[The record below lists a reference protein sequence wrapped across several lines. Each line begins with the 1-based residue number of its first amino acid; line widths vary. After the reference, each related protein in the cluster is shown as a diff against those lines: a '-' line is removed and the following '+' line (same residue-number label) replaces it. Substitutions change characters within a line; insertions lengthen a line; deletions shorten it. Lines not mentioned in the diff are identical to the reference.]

1 MIKASVR
8 GPFCLWGQV
17 MDTTLEQKQST
28 VKQIGLWAGPS
39 LFLFMLLTSGGQ
51 EAMSRQ
57 AWLVAGVG
65 LWMAAWW
72 STEAIPV
79 AATAFI
85 PLVSFPLLQ
94 VMPVKAVAQS
104 YAHPTIFLFMGA
116 FVLAL
121 AVEKWSL
128 HRRIALSILSKTGTD
143 GRKLILGFMLASALL
158 SMWMTNT
165 STAMMLLPIAASV
178 AAMVAEKSAGV
189 SDAAKRRFQVALLLA
204 LAYATTIG
212 GMSTIIGTP
221 PNVLLAGFVE
231 ETYGKQIAFFDW
243 MLIGLP
249 LALVLIPLGW
259 LVLTR
264 LAFSVDIPAS
274 PEAAGVI
281 DDMRREMGGMS
292 TPEQRVGLL
301 FLAVVLLWMA
311 RKWLNNVTGLE
322 GLSDA
327 GIVMAAALLL
337 FVIPSERGS
346 VSRLMEWDD
355 VSRLPWGVLILFGGG
370 LALAAQVSGSG
381 LAVWLGESLLPV
393 ANLGTLVLI
402 VAAAGLVVFLT
413 ELTSNLATTA
423 TFLPVIAAI
432 AAQSGIEP
440 LVLCVPVTL
449 AASCAFMLPVAT
461 PPNAIVFSSGVLTIP
476 EMVRAG
482 FFMNLVALVVLTLLA
497 TLAVPLVF

>member
-1 MIKASVR
+1 MTIDREHLVI
-8 GPFCLWGQV
+8 
-17 MDTTLEQKQST
+17 
-28 VKQIGLWAGPS
+28 KQIGLWVGPII
-39 LFLFMLLTSGGQ
+39 FLVMLLTSSSQ
-51 EAMSRQ
+51 DTMSRE

-65 LWMAAWW
+65 IWMATWW

-128 HRRIALSILSKTGTD
+128 HRRIALTVLSKTGTD
-143 GRKLILGFMLASALL
+143 GRKLILGFMLAAALL

-178 AAMVAEKSAGV
+178 AAMVAEKSVGV
-189 SDAAKRRFQVALLLA
+189 SSADKRRFQVALLLA

-231 ETYGKQIAFFDW
+231 ETYGRQIAFFDW

-249 LALVLIPLGW
+249 LALVLLPLGW

-264 LAFSVDIPAS
+264 VAFRVDIPAS
-274 PEAAGVI
+274 REAAEVI
-281 DDMRREMGGMS
+281 RDMHIEMGVMS
-292 TPEQRVGLL
+292 APERRVGFI
-301 FLAVVLLWMA
+301 FLMVVALWMS
-311 RKWLNNVTGLE
+311 RKWLNTVSGLE

-327 GIVMAAALLL
+327 GVVMAAALLL
-337 FVIPSERGS
+337 FVIPSEKGS
-346 VSRLMEWDD
+346 ASRLMDWED
-355 VSRLPWGVLILFGGG
+355 VARLPWGVLILFGGG

>member
-1 MIKASVR
+1 MVTDSQER
-8 GPFCLWGQV
+8 
-17 MDTTLEQKQST
+17 ST
-28 VKQIGLWAGPS
+28 VKQMGLWLGPA
-39 LFLFMLLTSGGQ
+39 LFLLMLLTVGSQ
-51 EAMSRQ
+51 DAMPRE

-65 LWMAAWW
+65 VWMATWW

-128 HRRIALSILSKTGTD
+128 HRRIALTVLSRTGTD
-143 GRKLILGFMLASALL
+143 GRKLILGFMVAAALL

-165 STAMMLLPIAASV
+165 STAMMLLPIAGSV
-178 AAMVAEKSAGV
+178 AAMVAEKAVGASV
-189 SDAAKRRFQVALLLA
+189 EEKRRFQVALLLA

-221 PNVLLAGFVE
+221 PNVLLAGFIE
-231 ETYGKQIAFFDW
+231 ETYGLEIAFFDW

-249 LALVLIPLGW
+249 LALVLLPLGW
-259 LVLTR
+259 IVLTR
-264 LAFSVDIPAS
+264 VAFHVDVPAS
-274 PEAAGVI
+274 PEAATVI
-281 DDMRREMGGMS
+281 SGMRREMGTMTS
-292 TPEQRVGLL
+292 PERRVGLL
-301 FLAVVLLWMA
+301 FLAVVLLWMS
-311 RKWLNNVTGLE
+311 RKWLNDAPGLE

-337 FVIPSERGS
+337 FVIPAEKTSAN
-346 VSRLMEWDD
+346 RLMEWED
-355 VSRLPWGVLILFGGG
+355 VARLPWGVLILFGGG
-370 LALAAQVSGSG
+370 LALAAQVSSSG

>member
-1 MIKASVR
+1 MTIDKEHLIIK
-8 GPFCLWGQV
+8 Q
-17 MDTTLEQKQST
+17 T
-28 VKQIGLWAGPS
+28 GLWAGPII
-39 LFLFMLLTSGGQ
+39 FLVMLLTSSSQ
-51 EAMSRQ
+51 DTMPRE

-65 LWMAAWW
+65 IWMATWW

-128 HRRIALSILSKTGTD
+128 HRRIALTVLSKTGTD
-143 GRKLILGFMLASALL
+143 GRKLILGFMLAAALL

-178 AAMVAEKSAGV
+178 AAMVAEKSVGV
-189 SDAAKRRFQVALLLA
+189 SSSDKRRFQVALLLA

-231 ETYGKQIAFFDW
+231 ETYGRQIAFFDW

-249 LALVLIPLGW
+249 LALVLLPLGW

-264 LAFSVDIPAS
+264 VAFRVDIPAS
-274 PEAAGVI
+274 REAAEVI
-281 DDMRREMGGMS
+281 RDMRIEMGVMS
-292 TPEQRVGLL
+292 APERRVGLL
-301 FLAVVLLWMA
+301 FLMVVALWMS
-311 RKWLNNVTGLE
+311 RKWLNTISGLE

-337 FVIPSERGS
+337 FVIPSEKGS
-346 VSRLMEWDD
+346 ASRLMEWED
-355 VSRLPWGVLILFGGG
+355 VARLPWGVLILFGGG

>member
-1 MIKASVR
+1 MTVDREHSVI
-8 GPFCLWGQV
+8 
-17 MDTTLEQKQST
+17 
-28 VKQIGLWAGPS
+28 KQIGLWSGP
-39 LFLFMLLTSGGQ
+39 LAFLLMLLTSSAQ
-51 EAMSRQ
+51 EAMSRE
-57 AWLVAGVG
+57 AWVVAGVG
-65 LWMAAWW
+65 LWMATWW

-128 HRRIALSILSKTGTD
+128 HRRIALTVLLKTGTD
-143 GRKLILGFMLASALL
+143 GRRLILGFMVAAALL

-178 AAMVAEKSAGV
+178 AATVAEKAVGASV
-189 SDAAKRRFQVALLLA
+189 EEKRRFQVALLLA

-221 PNVLLAGFVE
+221 PNVLLAGFIE
-231 ETYGKQIAFFDW
+231 ETYGLQIAFFDW

-249 LALVLIPLGW
+249 LALVLLPLGW
-259 LVLTR
+259 VVLTR
-264 LAFSVDIPAS
+264 VAFHVDVPPSA
-274 PEAAGVI
+274 EAANVI
-281 DDMRREMGGMS
+281 SGMRREMGAMTS
-292 TPEQRVGLL
+292 PEVRVGLL
-301 FLAVVLLWMA
+301 FLSVVLLWMS
-311 RKWLNNVTGLE
+311 RKWLNHVSGLE

-337 FVIPSERGS
+337 FVIPSKKGS
-346 VSRLMEWDD
+346 VTRLMEWED
-355 VSRLPWGVLILFGGG
+355 VGRLPWGVLILFGGG
-370 LALAAQVSGSG
+370 LALAAQVSSSG

-393 ANLGTLVLI
+393 ANLGTLALI

-440 LVLCVPVTL
+440 LILCVPVTL

-482 FFMNLVALVVLTLLA
+482 FVMNLVALVVLTLLA

>member
-1 MIKASVR
+1 MTADREHSLIK
-8 GPFCLWGQV
+8 QV
-17 MDTTLEQKQST
+17 
-28 VKQIGLWAGPS
+28 GLWAGPLA
-39 LFLFMLLTSGGQ
+39 LFLMLLTSSFQ
-51 EAMSRQ
+51 ETMSRE

-65 LWMAAWW
+65 FWMATWW

-85 PLVSFPLLQ
+85 PLVAFPLLQ
-94 VMPVKAVAQS
+94 VMPVRAVAQS

-128 HRRIALSILSKTGTD
+128 HRRIALTVLSRTGTD
-143 GRKLILGFMLASALL
+143 GRKLILGFMVASALL

-178 AAMVAEKSAGV
+178 AATVAEKAVGV
-189 SDAAKRRFQVALLLA
+189 SVEEKRRFQVALLLA

-221 PNVLLAGFVE
+221 PNVMLAGFIE
-231 ETYGKQIAFFDW
+231 ETYGLQIAFFDW

-249 LALVLIPLGW
+249 LALVLLPLGW
-259 LVLTR
+259 VVLTR
-264 LAFSVDIPAS
+264 VVFRVDIPAS
-274 PEAAGVI
+274 PEATNVI
-281 DDMRREMGGMS
+281 SGMRREMGAMKS
-292 TPEQRVGLL
+292 SERRVGLL
-301 FLAVVLLWMA
+301 FLSVVLLWMS
-311 RKWLNNVTGLE
+311 RKWLNKVSGLE

-337 FVIPSERGS
+337 FVIPSKRGYAT
-346 VSRLMEWDD
+346 RLMEWED
-355 VSRLPWGVLILFGGG
+355 VARLPWGVLILFGGG
-370 LALAAQVSGSG
+370 LALAAQVSSSG

-440 LVLCVPVTL
+440 LILCVPVTL

-482 FFMNLVALVVLTLLA
+482 FVMNLVALVVLTLLA

>member
-1 MIKASVR
+1 MA
-8 GPFCLWGQV
+8 
-17 MDTTLEQKQST
+17 
-28 VKQIGLWAGPS
+28 
-39 LFLFMLLTSGGQ
+39 MLLMGQ
-51 EAMSRQ
+51 SQQAMPVD
-57 AWLVAGVG
+57 AWLVAAVG
-65 LWMAAWW
+65 LWMAVWW
-72 STEAIPV
+72 STEAVPV

-85 PLVSFPLLQ
+85 PLILFPVLQ
-94 VMPVKAVAQS
+94 VTPVKTVAQS
-104 YAHPTIFLFMGA
+104 YAHPTIFLFLGA
-116 FVLAL
+116 FILAL

-128 HRRIALSILSKTGTD
+128 HRRIALTVLSRTGTD
-143 GRKLILGFMLASALL
+143 GRKLILGFMIAASLL

-178 AAMVAEKSAGV
+178 AAMVAEKASGTSAE
-189 SDAAKRRFQVALLLA
+189 SKRTFQVALLLS

-212 GMSTIIGTP
+212 GMATIIGTP
-221 PNVLLAGFVE
+221 PNVLLAGFIE
-231 ETYGKQIAFFDW
+231 ETYGLQIAFLDW

-249 LALVLIPLGW
+249 LALVLLPLGW
-259 LVLTR
+259 VVLTR
-264 LAFSVDIPAS
+264 IAFTVDIAES
-274 PEAAGVI
+274 KEAGDVI
-281 DDMRREMGGMS
+281 ADMRRQLGVMHASER
-292 TPEQRVGLL
+292 RVGLL
-301 FLAVVLLWMA
+301 FLVVVFCWMT
-311 RKWLNNVTGLE
+311 RSWLNDFSSFE
-322 GLSDA
+322 GVSDA

-337 FVIPSERGS
+337 FVIPAGDGS
-346 VSRLMEWDD
+346 GQRLMDWED

-381 LAVWLGESLLPV
+381 LAIWLGESLLPV
-393 ANLGTLVLI
+393 ASLGILVLI

-413 ELTSNLATTA
+413 ELTSNLATAA

-482 FFMNLVALVVLTLLA
+482 FLMNLIALVALTILGTV
-497 TLAVPLVF
+497 AVPLVF

>member
-1 MIKASVR
+1 M
-8 GPFCLWGQV
+8 QV
-17 MDTTLEQKQST
+17 AQTSNLSLAKTL
-28 VKQIGLWAGPS
+28 GLWLGPI
-39 LFLFMLLTSGGQ
+39 FFMVMLLMGQ
-51 EAMSRQ
+51 SQQAMPLD
-57 AWLVAGVG
+57 AWLVAAVG
-65 LWMAAWW
+65 LWMAVWW
-72 STEAIPV
+72 STEAVPV

-85 PLVSFPLLQ
+85 PLILFPVLQ
-94 VMPVKAVAQS
+94 VTPVKTVAQS
-104 YAHPTIFLFMGA
+104 YAHPTIFLFLGA
-116 FVLAL
+116 FILAL

-128 HRRIALSILSKTGTD
+128 HRRIALTVLSRTGTD
-143 GRKLILGFMLASALL
+143 GRKLILGFMIAASLL

-178 AAMVAEKSAGV
+178 AAMVAEKASGTSAE
-189 SDAAKRRFQVALLLA
+189 SKRTFQVALLLS

-212 GMSTIIGTP
+212 GMATIIGTP
-221 PNVLLAGFVE
+221 PNVLLAGFIE
-231 ETYGKQIAFFDW
+231 ETYGLQIAFLDW

-249 LALVLIPLGW
+249 LALVLLPLGW
-259 LVLTR
+259 VVLTR
-264 LAFSVDIPAS
+264 IAFTVDIAES
-274 PEAAGVI
+274 KEAGDVI
-281 DDMRREMGGMS
+281 ADMRRQLGVMHASER
-292 TPEQRVGLL
+292 RVGLL
-301 FLAVVLLWMA
+301 FLVVVFCWMT
-311 RKWLNNVTGLE
+311 RSWLNDFSSFE
-322 GLSDA
+322 GVSDA

-337 FVIPSERGS
+337 FVIPAGDGS
-346 VSRLMEWDD
+346 GQRLMVWED

-393 ANLGTLVLI
+393 ASLGTLVLI

-413 ELTSNLATTA
+413 ELTSNLATAA

-482 FFMNLVALVVLTLLA
+482 FLMNLIALVALTILA
-497 TLAVPLVF
+497 TFAVPLVF

>member
-1 MIKASVR
+1 MTADREYSVIK
-8 GPFCLWGQV
+8 QV
-17 MDTTLEQKQST
+17 
-28 VKQIGLWAGPS
+28 GLWAGPLA
-39 LFLFMLLTSGGQ
+39 LFLMLLTSSFQ
-51 EAMSRQ
+51 ETMSRE

-65 LWMAAWW
+65 FWMATWW

-85 PLVSFPLLQ
+85 PLVAFPLLQ
-94 VMPVKAVAQS
+94 VMPVRAVAQS

-128 HRRIALSILSKTGTD
+128 HRRIALTVLSRTGTD
-143 GRKLILGFMLASALL
+143 GRKLILGFMVASALL

-178 AAMVAEKSAGV
+178 AATVAEKAVGV
-189 SDAAKRRFQVALLLA
+189 SVEEKRRFQVALLLA

-221 PNVLLAGFVE
+221 PNVMLAGFIE
-231 ETYGKQIAFFDW
+231 ETYGLQIAFFDW

-249 LALVLIPLGW
+249 LALVLLPLGW
-259 LVLTR
+259 VVLTR
-264 LAFSVDIPAS
+264 VVFRVDIPAS
-274 PEAAGVI
+274 PEATKVI
-281 DDMRREMGGMS
+281 SGMRREMGAMKS
-292 TPEQRVGLL
+292 SERRVGLL
-301 FLAVVLLWMA
+301 FLSVVLLWMS
-311 RKWLNNVTGLE
+311 RKWLNKVSGFE

-337 FVIPSERGS
+337 FVIPSKRGYAT
-346 VSRLMEWDD
+346 RLMEWED
-355 VSRLPWGVLILFGGG
+355 VARLPWGVLILFGGG
-370 LALAAQVSGSG
+370 LALAAQVSSSG

-440 LVLCVPVTL
+440 LILCVPVTL

-482 FFMNLVALVVLTLLA
+482 FVMNLVALVVLTLLA

>member
-1 MIKASVR
+1 MIADR
-8 GPFCLWGQV
+8 
-17 MDTTLEQKQST
+17 EST
-28 VKQIGLWAGPS
+28 AIKQIGLWAGP
-39 LFLFMLLTSGGQ
+39 LVFFLMLLTTGSQ
-51 EAMSRQ
+51 ETMPRE

-65 LWMAAWW
+65 IWMATWW

-94 VMPVKAVAQS
+94 VMPVKVVAQS

-128 HRRIALSILSKTGTD
+128 HRRIALTVLSKTGTD
-143 GRKLILGFMLASALL
+143 GRKLILGFMLAAALL

-178 AAMVAEKSAGV
+178 AAMVAEKSIGV
-189 SDAAKRRFQVALLLA
+189 SNADKRCFQVALLLA

-231 ETYGKQIAFFDW
+231 ETYGRQIAFFDW

-249 LALVLIPLGW
+249 LALVLLPLGW

-264 LAFSVDIPAS
+264 VAFRVDIPAS
-274 PEAAGVI
+274 REAAEVI
-281 DDMRREMGGMS
+281 REMRVEMGVTS
-292 TPEQRVGLL
+292 APERRVGLL
-301 FLAVVLLWMA
+301 FVMVVALWMS
-311 RKWLNNVTGLE
+311 RKWLNTISGLE

-327 GIVMAAALLL
+327 GIVMTAALLL
-337 FVIPSERGS
+337 FVIPSEKGS
-346 VSRLMEWDD
+346 ASRLMDWED
-355 VSRLPWGVLILFGGG
+355 VARLPWGVLILFGGG

>member
-1 MIKASVR
+1 MTSGREHSVIKR
-8 GPFCLWGQV
+8 
-17 MDTTLEQKQST
+17 
-28 VKQIGLWAGPS
+28 IGLWTGP
-39 LFLFMLLTSGGQ
+39 LVFFLMLLTSGSQ
-51 EAMSRQ
+51 ETMPRE

-65 LWMAAWW
+65 IWMTTWW

-85 PLVSFPLLQ
+85 PLVSFPFLQ

-104 YAHPTIFLFMGA
+104 YAHPTIFLFLGA

-128 HRRIALSILSKTGTD
+128 HRRIALTVLSKTGTD
-143 GRKLILGFMLASALL
+143 GRKLILGFMLAAALL

-178 AAMVAEKSAGV
+178 AAMVAEKSVGV
-189 SDAAKRRFQVALLLA
+189 SSADKRRFQVALLLA

-231 ETYGKQIAFFDW
+231 ETYGRQIAFFDW

-249 LALVLIPLGW
+249 LASVLLPLGW
-259 LVLTR
+259 FVLTR
-264 LAFSVDIPAS
+264 VAFRVDVPAS
-274 PEAAGVI
+274 REAAEVI
-281 DDMRREMGGMS
+281 RDMHIEMGVMS
-292 TPEQRVGLL
+292 AAERRVGLL
-301 FLAVVLLWMA
+301 FLMVVALWMS
-311 RKWLNNVTGLE
+311 RKWLNTISGLE

-337 FVIPSERGS
+337 FVIPSEKGPA
-346 VSRLMEWDD
+346 SRLMDWED
-355 VSRLPWGVLILFGGG
+355 VARLPWGVLILFGGG

-381 LAVWLGESLLPV
+381 LAVWLGESLLPA

>member
-1 MIKASVR
+1 MTADREHSLIK
-8 GPFCLWGQV
+8 QV
-17 MDTTLEQKQST
+17 
-28 VKQIGLWAGPS
+28 GLWAGPLA
-39 LFLFMLLTSGGQ
+39 LFLMLLTNSFQ
-51 EAMSRQ
+51 ETMSRE

-65 LWMAAWW
+65 FWMATWW

-85 PLVSFPLLQ
+85 PLVAFPLLQ
-94 VMPVKAVAQS
+94 VMPVRAVAQS

-128 HRRIALSILSKTGTD
+128 HRRIALTVLSRTGTD
-143 GRKLILGFMLASALL
+143 GRKLILGFMVASALL

-178 AAMVAEKSAGV
+178 AATVAEKAVGV
-189 SDAAKRRFQVALLLA
+189 SVEEKRRFQVALLLA

-221 PNVLLAGFVE
+221 PNVMLAGFIE
-231 ETYGKQIAFFDW
+231 ETYGLQIAFFDW

-249 LALVLIPLGW
+249 LALVLLPLGW
-259 LVLTR
+259 VVLTR
-264 LAFSVDIPAS
+264 VVFRVDIPAS
-274 PEAAGVI
+274 PEATNVI
-281 DDMRREMGGMS
+281 SGMRREMGAMKS
-292 TPEQRVGLL
+292 SERRVGLL
-301 FLAVVLLWMA
+301 FLSVVLLWMS
-311 RKWLNNVTGLE
+311 RKWLNKVSGFE

-337 FVIPSERGS
+337 FVIPSKRGYAT
-346 VSRLMEWDD
+346 RLMEWED
-355 VSRLPWGVLILFGGG
+355 VARLPWGVLILFGGG
-370 LALAAQVSGSG
+370 LALAAQVSSSG

-440 LVLCVPVTL
+440 LILCVPVTL

-482 FFMNLVALVVLTLLA
+482 FVMNLVALVVLTLLA

>member
-1 MIKASVR
+1 MDMTTDQEYSTIK
-8 GPFCLWGQV
+8 QV
-17 MDTTLEQKQST
+17 
-28 VKQIGLWAGPS
+28 GLWAGP
-39 LFLFMLLTSGGQ
+39 LVFFLMLLTSGSQ
-51 EAMSRQ
+51 DTMPRE

-65 LWMAAWW
+65 IWMATWW

-128 HRRIALSILSKTGTD
+128 HRRIALTVLSKTGTD
-143 GRKLILGFMLASALL
+143 GRKLILGFMVAAALL

-178 AAMVAEKSAGV
+178 AAMVAEKSVGV
-189 SDAAKRRFQVALLLA
+189 SSADKRRFQVALLLA

-231 ETYGKQIAFFDW
+231 ETYGRQIAFFDW

-249 LALVLIPLGW
+249 LALVLLPLGW

-264 LAFSVDIPAS
+264 VAFRVDIPAS
-274 PEAAGVI
+274 REAAEVI
-281 DDMRREMGGMS
+281 RDMRLEMGVMS
-292 TPEQRVGLL
+292 APERRVGLV
-301 FLAVVLLWMA
+301 FLTVVALWMS
-311 RKWLNNVTGLE
+311 RKWLNTVSGLE

-327 GIVMAAALLL
+327 GIVMAAALLI
-337 FVIPSERGS
+337 VVWRVAS
-346 VSRLMEWDD
+346 VFRRAID
-355 VSRLPWGVLILFGGG
+355 
-370 LALAAQVSGSG
+370 
-381 LAVWLGESLLPV
+381 
-393 ANLGTLVLI
+393 
-402 VAAAGLVVFLT
+402 
-413 ELTSNLATTA
+413 A
-423 TFLPVIAAI
+423 TFELWLKQSPNRRLNFSVDDDGIVVSLEKGSSRYSWGDFRRVWRYSDVWILEIVKNRSVLFPIREAPAEMANYMVDRLRAAH
-432 AAQSGIEP
+432 
-440 LVLCVPVTL
+440 
-449 AASCAFMLPVAT
+449 
-461 PPNAIVFSSGVLTIP
+461 
-476 EMVRAG
+476 VR
-482 FFMNLVALVVLTLLA
+482 V
-497 TLAVPLVF
+497 

>member
-1 MIKASVR
+1 MTTDREHSVIK
-8 GPFCLWGQV
+8 QV
-17 MDTTLEQKQST
+17 
-28 VKQIGLWAGPS
+28 GLWAGP
-39 LFLFMLLTSGGQ
+39 LAFFLMLLTSSLQ
-51 EAMSRQ
+51 ETMSRE

-65 LWMAAWW
+65 FWMAIWW

-128 HRRIALSILSKTGTD
+128 HRRIALSVLSKSGTD
-143 GRKLILGFMLASALL
+143 GRKLILGFMVAAALL

-178 AAMVAEKSAGV
+178 AVMVAEKAVGV
-189 SDAAKRRFQVALLLA
+189 SVEEKRRFQVALLLG

-221 PNVLLAGFVE
+221 PNVMLAGFIE
-231 ETYGKQIAFFDW
+231 ETYGLQIAFFDW

-249 LALVLIPLGW
+249 LVLVLLPLGW
-259 LVLTR
+259 VVLTR
-264 LAFSVDIPAS
+264 VAFRVDVPAS
-274 PEAAGVI
+274 PEAAHVI
-281 DDMRREMGGMS
+281 SVMRREMGAMTG
-292 TPEQRVGLL
+292 PEQRVGLV
-301 FLAVVLLWMA
+301 FLSVVFLWMS
-311 RKWLNNVTGLE
+311 RKWLNNVSGLE

-337 FVIPSERGS
+337 FVIPSKKGYAT
-346 VSRLMEWDD
+346 RLMEWED
-355 VSRLPWGVLILFGGG
+355 VARLPWGVLILFGGG
-370 LALAAQVSGSG
+370 LALAAQVSSSG

-393 ANLGTLVLI
+393 ANLGTLTLI

-440 LVLCVPVTL
+440 LILCVPVTL

-482 FFMNLVALVVLTLLA
+482 FVMNLVALVVLTLLA

>member
-1 MIKASVR
+1 M
-8 GPFCLWGQV
+8 QV
-17 MDTTLEQKQST
+17 AQTSNLSLAKTL
-28 VKQIGLWAGPS
+28 GLWLGPI
-39 LFLFMLLTSGGQ
+39 LFMAMLLMGQ
-51 EAMSRQ
+51 SQQAMPVD
-57 AWLVAGVG
+57 AWLVAAVG
-65 LWMAAWW
+65 LWMAVWW
-72 STEAIPV
+72 STEAVPV

-85 PLVSFPLLQ
+85 PLILFPVLQ
-94 VMPVKAVAQS
+94 VTPVKTVAQS
-104 YAHPTIFLFMGA
+104 YAHPTIFLFLGA
-116 FVLAL
+116 FILAL

-128 HRRIALSILSKTGTD
+128 HRRIALTVLSRTGTD
-143 GRKLILGFMLASALL
+143 GRKLILGFMIAASLL

-178 AAMVAEKSAGV
+178 AAMVAEKASGTSAE
-189 SDAAKRRFQVALLLA
+189 SKRTFQVALLLS

-212 GMSTIIGTP
+212 GMATIIGTP
-221 PNVLLAGFVE
+221 PNVLLAGFIE
-231 ETYGKQIAFFDW
+231 ETYGLQIAFLDW

-249 LALVLIPLGW
+249 LALVLLPLGW
-259 LVLTR
+259 VVLTR
-264 LAFSVDIPAS
+264 IAFTVDIAES
-274 PEAAGVI
+274 KEVGDVI
-281 DDMRREMGGMS
+281 ADMRRQLGVMHASER
-292 TPEQRVGLL
+292 RVGLL
-301 FLAVVLLWMA
+301 FLVVVFCWMT
-311 RKWLNNVTGLE
+311 RSWLNDFSSFE
-322 GLSDA
+322 GVSDA

-337 FVIPSERGS
+337 FVIPAGDGS
-346 VSRLMEWDD
+346 GQRLMVWED

-393 ANLGTLVLI
+393 ASLGTLVLI

-413 ELTSNLATTA
+413 ELTSNLATAA

-482 FFMNLVALVVLTLLA
+482 FLMNLIALVALTILA
-497 TLAVPLVF
+497 TVAVPLVF

>member
-1 MIKASVR
+1 MTIDREHLVI
-8 GPFCLWGQV
+8 
-17 MDTTLEQKQST
+17 
-28 VKQIGLWAGPS
+28 KQIGLWAGPII
-39 LFLFMLLTSGGQ
+39 FLVMLLTSSSQ
-51 EAMSRQ
+51 DTMPRE

-65 LWMAAWW
+65 IWMATWW

-116 FVLAL
+116 CVLAL

-128 HRRIALSILSKTGTD
+128 HRRIALTVLSITGTD
-143 GRKLILGFMLASALL
+143 GRKLILGFMLAAALL

-178 AAMVAEKSAGV
+178 AAMVAEKSVGV
-189 SDAAKRRFQVALLLA
+189 SSSDKRRFQVALLLA

-212 GMSTIIGTP
+212 GMSTITGTP

-231 ETYGKQIAFFDW
+231 ETYGRQIAFFDW

-249 LALVLIPLGW
+249 LALVLLPLGW

-264 LAFSVDIPAS
+264 VAFRVDIPAS
-274 PEAAGVI
+274 QEAAEVI
-281 DDMRREMGGMS
+281 RDMRLEMGAMLA
-292 TPEQRVGLL
+292 PERRVGLL
-301 FLAVVLLWMA
+301 FLTVVALWMS
-311 RKWLNNVTGLE
+311 RKWLNTVSVLE

-337 FVIPSERGS
+337 FVIPSEKGS
-346 VSRLMEWDD
+346 ASRLMDWED
-355 VSRLPWGVLILFGGG
+355 VARLPWGVLILFGGG

-432 AAQSGIEP
+432 AEQSGIEP

>member
-1 MIKASVR
+1 M
-8 GPFCLWGQV
+8 
-17 MDTTLEQKQST
+17 ST
-28 VKQIGLWAGPS
+28 DREHSTIKQIGLWAGP
-39 LFLFMLLTSGGQ
+39 LVFLLMLLTSGSQ
-51 EAMSRQ
+51 DTMPRE

-65 LWMAAWW
+65 IWMATWW

-85 PLVSFPLLQ
+85 PLVTFPLLQ

-128 HRRIALSILSKTGTD
+128 HRRIALTVLSKTGTD
-143 GRKLILGFMLASALL
+143 GRKLILGFMLAAALL

-178 AAMVAEKSAGV
+178 AAMVAEKSVGV
-189 SDAAKRRFQVALLLA
+189 ADADKRRFQVALLLA

-231 ETYGKQIAFFDW
+231 ETYGRQIAFFDW

-249 LALVLIPLGW
+249 LALVLLPLGW
-259 LVLTR
+259 FVLTR
-264 LAFSVDIPAS
+264 VAFRVDIPAS
-274 PEAAGVI
+274 REAAEVI
-281 DDMRREMGGMS
+281 RDMRIEMGIMS
-292 TPEQRVGLL
+292 APERRVGLL
-301 FLAVVLLWMA
+301 FLIVVVLWMS
-311 RKWLNNVTGLE
+311 RKWLNTVSGLE

-337 FVIPSERGS
+337 FVIPSERGTAM
-346 VSRLMEWDD
+346 RLMDWED
-355 VSRLPWGVLILFGGG
+355 VARLPWGVLILFGGG

>member
-1 MIKASVR
+1 MTADREHSLIK
-8 GPFCLWGQV
+8 QV
-17 MDTTLEQKQST
+17 
-28 VKQIGLWAGPS
+28 GLWLGP
-39 LFLFMLLTSGGQ
+39 LAFLLMLLTSSAQ
-51 EAMSRQ
+51 EAMPRE
-57 AWLVAGVG
+57 AWVVAGVG
-65 LWMAAWW
+65 IWMATWW

-128 HRRIALSILSKTGTD
+128 HRRIALTVLSKTGTD
-143 GRKLILGFMLASALL
+143 GRRLILGFMVAAALL

-178 AAMVAEKSAGV
+178 ASMVAERSLGASGEE
-189 SDAAKRRFQVALLLA
+189 KRDFQVALLLA

-231 ETYGKQIAFFDW
+231 ETYGREIAFFDW

-249 LALVLIPLGW
+249 LALALLPLGW

-264 LAFSVDIPAS
+264 IAFRVDIPAS
-274 PEAAGVI
+274 PDAAEVI
-281 DDMRREMGGMS
+281 RDMRAEMGLIS
-292 TPEQRVGLL
+292 APERRVGLL
-301 FLAVVLLWMA
+301 FLVVVALWMS
-311 RKWLNNVTGLE
+311 RKWLNTVSGLE

-327 GIVMAAALLL
+327 GIVMAAGLLL
-337 FVIPSERGS
+337 FVIPSEKGS
-346 VSRLMEWDD
+346 ASRLMDWED
-355 VSRLPWGVLILFGGG
+355 VARLPWGVLILFGGG

-461 PPNAIVFSSGVLTIP
+461 PPNAIVFSSGVLSIP

-482 FFMNLVALVVLTLLA
+482 FLMNLVALVALTLLA

>member
-1 MIKASVR
+1 MTADREHSLIR
-8 GPFCLWGQV
+8 QV
-17 MDTTLEQKQST
+17 
-28 VKQIGLWAGPS
+28 GLWAGPLA
-39 LFLFMLLTSGGQ
+39 LFLMLLTSSFQ
-51 EAMSRQ
+51 ETMSRE

-65 LWMAAWW
+65 FWMATWW

-85 PLVSFPLLQ
+85 PLVAFPLLQ
-94 VMPVKAVAQS
+94 VMPVRAVAQS

-128 HRRIALSILSKTGTD
+128 HRRIALTVLSRTGTD
-143 GRKLILGFMLASALL
+143 GRKLILGFMVASALL

-178 AAMVAEKSAGV
+178 AATVAEKAVGV
-189 SDAAKRRFQVALLLA
+189 SVEEKRRFQVALLLA

-221 PNVLLAGFVE
+221 PNVMLAGFIE
-231 ETYGKQIAFFDW
+231 EAYGLQIAFFDW

-249 LALVLIPLGW
+249 LALVLLPLGW
-259 LVLTR
+259 VVLTR
-264 LAFSVDIPAS
+264 VVFRVDIPAS
-274 PEAAGVI
+274 PEATNVI
-281 DDMRREMGGMS
+281 SGMRREMGAMKS
-292 TPEQRVGLL
+292 SERRVGLL
-301 FLAVVLLWMA
+301 FLSVVLLWMS
-311 RKWLNNVTGLE
+311 RKWLNKVSGLE

-337 FVIPSERGS
+337 FVIPSKRGFAT
-346 VSRLMEWDD
+346 RLMEWED
-355 VSRLPWGVLILFGGG
+355 VARLPWGVLILFGGG
-370 LALAAQVSGSG
+370 LALAAQVSSSG

-440 LVLCVPVTL
+440 LILCVPVTL

-482 FFMNLVALVVLTLLA
+482 FVMNLVALMVLTLLA